1 MKNPNGPSIED
12 VDDWNDSLRDK
23 TAADAT
29 RNILLDAVD
38 GFEAKQLD
46 DPELCGNC
54 LKPYSEHYPDL
65 KCVGKSGATT
75 WFPKR
80 ISDALERG
88 KRRLRRAQIA
98 LGKEYKRKK
107 VKP

>member
-1 MKNPNGPSIED
+1 MS
-12 VDDWNDSLRDK
+12 
-23 TAADAT
+23 
-29 RNILLDAVD
+29 
-38 GFEAKQLD
+38 D

-65 KCVGKSGATT
+65 KCPGKGGATT

-88 KRRLRRAQIA
+88 KRRIRRAQIA
-98 LGKEYKRKK
+98 LGKETRSKK
-107 VKP
+107 